1 MNSKTKTIIIIIA
14 LVLFICIA
22 YILYN
27 VLSDRYN
34 DDNQSG
40 GGSTIEESK
49 TAAPDFT
56 VYDINGKEVKLS
68 DFKGK
73 PIVLNFWASWC
84 PPCKIELPDFDEAY
98 KEYGDCVIFLMVDL
112 VDGSRETNTS
122 GIDYIDSQG
131 YSFDIYLDTKQDG
144 AITYE
149 VYSIPA
155 TYFIDAQGNIVS
167 KHISM
172 IDAKT
177 LTDGIKSIY
186 NGKCLY

>member
-1 MNSKTKTIIIIIA
+1 MNSRTKTIMLVIA
-14 LVLFICIA
+14 LAVFIFIA
-22 YILYN
+22 YTLYN
-27 VLSDRYN
+27 FLSDKYSDN
-34 DDNQSG
+34 NQSG
-40 GGSTIEESK
+40 SGSAIEDSK

-56 VYDINGKEVKLS
+56 VYDMNGKAVKLS

-84 PPCKIELPDFDEAY
+84 PPCKAELPDFNDAY

-112 VDGSRETNTS
+112 VDGSRETETS
-122 GIDYIDSQG
+122 GIDYIKSQG
-131 YSFDIYLDTKQDG
+131 YIFDIYLDTKQNA
-144 AITYE
+144 AIAYE
-149 VYSIPA
+149 VSSIPT

-167 KHISM
+167 KYLRL

>member
-14 LVLFICIA
+14 LALFICIA

-40 GGSTIEESK
+40 EGSTIEESK

-84 PPCKIELPDFDEAY
+84 PPCKSELPDFDEAY

-112 VDGSRETNTS
+112 VDGSRETSTS

-144 AITYE
+144 AIAYE
-149 VYSIPA
+149 VSSIPA